1 MPRTI
6 CWDAR
11 SSLSLFPLDHS
22 GSCHP
27 ESDAGLST
35 IGWDLPL
42 CAWNKCLPARS
53 RPSSERPD
61 KLSQTFFMQLI
72 FHFFGRRP
80 PGRAN
85 FSSRV
90 YLALLALG
98 VIFASQHGAQSASTI
113 ADAASV
119 ESFTGGH
126 TRVVWVTDAQNK
138 DSFAARN
145 QLQLVGYDSR
155 DGKGERIICPE
166 RANYYRPLI
175 TPDGEQIVFSNLQN
189 HTIYAVKWDGS
200 GRRIL
205 KAPGSA
211 TEVWRD
217 PATGKTWVYYQESH
231 SDFSRPVRRFLID
244 DPKKVEIV
252 WSSSIIQALPSFQLS
267 RDGKMA
273 ASTFPWPSSGVAEL
287 PNVAWRKHRDG
298 CWPAMAPDDS
308 YLSWTFDGPHRNL
321 FMTRAGEKESWKIN
335 ISNAPGVNDYEVYHP
350 RWTNDVRYMVM
361 TGPYTSGPKKIK
373 LWDGGDNVEIYLGK
387 FNKEF
392 RDMEGWFRLTTS
404 RTGEFFPDVWI
415 AGGEN
420 HSSNFKSHAAV
431 PPADKPSLV
440 ETLKGL
446 VPEQYESK
454 WPGTRK
460 GLLFEWRDNKDNNQ
474 FVDGTGKLRNVRL
487 KAEGGARFGPNGEMH
502 IIGGSFVPD
511 GTFNKEIRDAC
522 KESDQIAIEAIV
534 TTSRVPQFGP
544 ARIISLSRNSAKRNF
559 TFAQDGDSLAL
570 RLQTSNTSRNGMD
583 FKLASIQPGILYHVI
598 VTYKRGLL
606 VCYLNGKIA
615 NQTKFEKGS
624 FDKWHGSS
632 YSLIFGNEVGG
643 VRPWEGYLDSVAIYS
658 RFIDADEAV
667 KKFELAGARIAE
679 RPKIERKVVKAEML
693 HKVDSPPV
701 EAITPYRR
709 ALVINRYRVREASD
723 STLVNQ
729 TVQVAEWALL
739 DAKIPMSYA
748 RAKPGEI
755 REMNLEPY
763 DAHPQLESERL
774 ASEMPSLD
782 EEVYYSVSSG
792 H

>member
-1 MPRTI
+1 MP
-6 CWDAR
+6 
-11 SSLSLFPLDHS
+11 SLLFFLPFGSL
-22 GSCHP
+22 G
-27 ESDAGLST
+27 
-35 IGWDLPL
+35 
-42 CAWNKCLPARS
+42 PAI
-53 RPSSERPD
+53 
-61 KLSQTFFMQLI
+61 L
-72 FHFFGRRP
+72 
-80 PGRAN
+80 
-85 FSSRV
+85 SSRL
-90 YLALLALG
+90 YLGFVALG
-98 VIFASQHGAQSASTI
+98 VMLASQQAARSASSI
-113 ADAASV
+113 ADSASV
-119 ESFTGGH
+119 EKFTGGH

-138 DSFAARN
+138 DSFAARS
-145 QLQLVGYDSR
+145 QLQLVGFDSR

-166 RANYYRPLI
+166 RGNYYRPLI
-175 TPDGEQIVFSNLQN
+175 TPDGEHIVFSNLQN
-189 HTIYAVKWDGS
+189 HTIYVVKWDGS

-205 KAPGSA
+205 KTPGSA
-211 TEVWRD
+211 SEVWRD
-217 PATGKTWVYYQESH
+217 PHTGKTWVYYQESH
-231 SDFSRPVRRFLID
+231 SDFSRPVRRFPID
-244 DPKKVEIV
+244 DPKKVETV

-335 ISNAPGVNDYEVYHP
+335 ISNAPGVNDFEVYHP
-350 RWTNDVRYMVM
+350 RWSNDVRYMVM
-361 TGPYTSGPKKIK
+361 TGPYTAGNKKIK
-373 LWDGGDNVEIYLGK
+373 LWDGADDVEIYLGK

-392 RDMEGWFRLTTS
+392 RDMEAWFRLTTS

-415 AGGEN
+415 AGGEGQ
-420 HSSNFKSHAAV
+420 SSTLKSHAAV
-431 PPADKPSLV
+431 PAGDKPSLV
-440 ETLKGL
+440 QTLKAL
-446 VPEQYESK
+446 VPEQYEDK
-454 WPGTRK
+454 WPGSRK

-474 FVDGTGKLRNVRL
+474 FVDGSGKSRNVHL
-487 KAEGGARFGPNGEMH
+487 KAEGAARFGPNGEMH
-502 IIGGSFVPD
+502 ILGGAFVPD

-522 KESDQIAIEAIV
+522 KQSDQIAIEAII

-559 TFAQDGDSLAL
+559 TFGQDGDSLTL
-570 RLQTSNTSRNGMD
+570 RLQTSNTSRNGID
-583 FKLASIQPGILYHVI
+583 FKLATIQPGIPHHVV

-615 NQTKFEKGS
+615 SQTSFEKGS

-632 YSLIFGNEVGG
+632 YALIFGNEVGG
-643 VRPWEGYLDSVAIYS
+643 VRPWEGYLDSVAIYG
-658 RFIDADEAV
+658 RFIDEREAA
-667 KKFELAGARIAE
+667 KKFELASPRIAG
-679 RPKIERKVVKAEML
+679 RPKIERTVVKAEML
-693 HKVDSPPV
+693 DKVDSPPL

-709 ALVINRYRVREASD
+709 ALVINRYRVREAND
-723 STLVNQ
+723 SALVNQ

-748 RAKPGEI
+748 RARPGEV
-755 REMNLEPY
+755 REMSLEPY

>member
-1 MPRTI
+1 MQFISRFV
-6 CWDAR
+6 R
-11 SSLSLFPLDHS
+11 LSPHR
-22 GSCHP
+22 
-27 ESDAGLST
+27 
-35 IGWDLPL
+35 
-42 CAWNKCLPARS
+42 PA
-53 RPSSERPD
+53 
-61 KLSQTFFMQLI
+61 I
-72 FHFFGRRP
+72 
-80 PGRAN
+80 

-90 YLALLALG
+90 CFGFVALG
-98 VIFASQHGAQSASTI
+98 LMLVSQQTARSASSI
-113 ADAASV
+113 ADGASV
-119 ESFTGGH
+119 EKFTGGH
-126 TRVVWVTDAQNK
+126 TRVVWVTDAKNK
-138 DSFAARN
+138 DSFAERN
-145 QLQLVGYDSR
+145 HLQLVGYDSR
-155 DGKGERIICPE
+155 DGKGERIICSE

-175 TPDGEQIVFSNLQN
+175 TPDGERIVYSNRRNL
-189 HTIYAVKWDGS
+189 TIYVVKWDGS
-200 GRRIL
+200 SPKLL
-205 KAPGSA
+205 KQPGCA

-217 PATGKTWVYYQESH
+217 PHTGKTWVYYQESLG
-231 SDFSRPVRRFLID
+231 DFTKPVCRFPIEE
-244 DPKKVEIV
+244 PEKVETV

-321 FMTRAGEKESWKIN
+321 FITRAGEKNSWKIN

-361 TGPYTSGPKKIK
+361 TGPYTSGNKRIK
-373 LWDGGDNVEIYLGK
+373 LWDGADDVEIYLGK
-387 FNKEF
+387 FNKDF
-392 RDMEGWFRLTTS
+392 REVEDWFKLTTS
-404 RTGEFFPDVWI
+404 RIGEFFPDVWI
-415 AGGEN
+415 AGGEDQ
-420 HSSNFKSHAAV
+420 SSKFEFHLAV
-431 PPADKPSLV
+431 PAADKPSLV
-440 ETLKGL
+440 QALKGL
-446 VPEQYESK
+446 MPEQYERT
-454 WPGTRK
+454 WPGSRK

-474 FVDGTGKLRNVRL
+474 FVDGSGKLHNVLL

-502 IIGGSFVPD
+502 ILGGAFVPD

-522 KESDQIAIEAIV
+522 KKSDQIAIEAIV

-544 ARIISLSRNSAKRNF
+544 ARIISLSRSPAKRNF
-559 TFAQDGDSLAL
+559 TFGQEGDSLTL

-583 FKLASIQPGILYHVI
+583 FKLATIQPGIPYHVV
-598 VTYKRGLL
+598 VTYKPGLL
-606 VCYLNGKIA
+606 VCYLNGTIA
-615 NQTKFEKGS
+615 SQTSFEKGS

-643 VRPWEGYLDSVAIYS
+643 VRPWEGYLDGVAIYS
-658 RFIDADEAV
+658 RFVDAQEAA
-667 KKFELAGARIAE
+667 KKFELAGTRIAG
-679 RPKIERKVVKAEML
+679 RPKIERKVVKAELL
-693 HKVDSPPV
+693 HKVESPPV

-709 ALVINRYRVREASD
+709 ALVINRYRVREAND

-748 RAKPGEI
+748 RARPGEI
-755 REMNLEPY
+755 REMSLEPY

-774 ASEMPSLD
+774 ASDMPSLD

>member
-1 MPRTI
+1 MQSIFRFLRLGPSGPVI
-6 CWDAR
+6 
-11 SSLSLFPLDHS
+11 LSFR
-22 GSCHP
+22 
-27 ESDAGLST
+27 
-35 IGWDLPL
+35 L
-42 CAWNKCLPARS
+42 CLG
-53 RPSSERPD
+53 
-61 KLSQTFFMQLI
+61 F
-72 FHFFGRRP
+72 
-80 PGRAN
+80 
-85 FSSRV
+85 V
-90 YLALLALG
+90 ALG
-98 VIFASQHGAQSASTI
+98 VMLASQEAAHTASGI
-113 ADAASV
+113 ADGASV
-119 ESFTGGH
+119 EKFTGGH
-126 TRVVWVTDAQNK
+126 TRVVWVTDARNK
-138 DSFAARN
+138 DSFAEKN
-145 QLQLVGYDSR
+145 HLQLVGYDSR
-155 DGKGERIICPE
+155 DGKGERIISAE

-175 TPDGEQIVFSNLQN
+175 TPDGEQIVFSNQQN
-189 HTIYAVKWDGS
+189 LTIYVVKWDGS
-200 GRRIL
+200 PPRLL
-205 KAPGSA
+205 KEPGCA

-217 PATGKTWVYYQESH
+217 PQSGKTWVYYQESVR
-231 SDFSRPVRRFLID
+231 DFTKPVRRFPID
-244 DPKKVEIV
+244 EPQKVETV
-252 WSSSIIQALPSFQLS
+252 WSSSIIQASPSFQLS

-298 CWPAMAPDDS
+298 CWPSMAPDDS

-321 FMTRAGEKESWKIN
+321 FMTRAGEKDSWKIN
-335 ISNAPGVNDYEVYHP
+335 ISKAPGVNDYEVYHP

-361 TGPYTSGPKKIK
+361 TGPYTSGNKKIK
-373 LWDGGDNVEIYLGK
+373 LWDGGDDVEIYLGK

-392 RDMEGWFRLTTS
+392 RDVEAWFKLTTS
-404 RTGEFFPDVWI
+404 QTGEFFPDVWI

-420 HSSNFKSHAAV
+420 SSSNFKSHAAL
-431 PPADKPSLV
+431 PTADKPSLV
-440 ETLKGL
+440 QTLKAL
-446 VPEQYESK
+446 VPEQYENT
-454 WPGTRK
+454 WPGSRK
-460 GLLFEWRDNKDNNQ
+460 KLLFEWRDNKDNNQ
-474 FVDGTGKLRNVRL
+474 FVDGAGKSRNVHL

-502 IIGGSFVPD
+502 IIGGAFVPD

-559 TFAQDGDSLAL
+559 TFGQDGDSLTL

-583 FKLASIQPGILYHVI
+583 FKLATIQPGIPYHVV

-606 VCYLNGKIA
+606 VCYVNGKVA
-615 NQTKFEKGS
+615 SQTSFEKGS

-658 RFIDADEAV
+658 RFIDAQEAA

-679 RPKIERKVVKAEML
+679 RPKIERTVVKAEML
-693 HKVDSPPV
+693 DKVDSPPV

-709 ALVINRYRVREASD
+709 ALVINRYRVREAND
-723 STLVNQ
+723 SSLVNQ

-748 RAKPGEI
+748 RAQPGEV
-755 REMNLEPY
+755 REMSLEPY

-774 ASEMPSLD
+774 ASDMPSLD

>member
-1 MPRTI
+1 MQIVLVFFRLCSRWPTMSSSRTYLGLVALGI
-6 CWDAR
+6 ILASQQSAR
-11 SSLSLFPLDHS
+11 STS
-22 GSCHP
+22 
-27 ESDAGLST
+27 ST
-35 IGWDLPL
+35 
-42 CAWNKCLPARS
+42 
-53 RPSSERPD
+53 
-61 KLSQTFFMQLI
+61 
-72 FHFFGRRP
+72 
-80 PGRAN
+80 
-85 FSSRV
+85 
-90 YLALLALG
+90 
-98 VIFASQHGAQSASTI
+98 
-113 ADAASV
+113 ADGASV
-119 ESFTGGH
+119 EKFTGGH
-126 TRVVWVTDAQNK
+126 TRVVWLVDARNK
-138 DSFAARN
+138 DSFAERD
-145 QLQLVGYDSR
+145 QLHLVGYDSR
-155 DGKGERIICPE
+155 DGKGERVICAD

-175 TPDGEQIVFSNLQN
+175 TPDGEQIVYSNRKTLK
-189 HTIYAVKWDGS
+189 IYVVKWDGS
-200 GRRIL
+200 PPQLL
-205 KAPGSA
+205 KEPGCA

-217 PATGKTWVYYQESH
+217 PHTGKIWVYYQESLG
-231 SDFSRPVRRFLID
+231 DFTKPVRRFPID
-244 DPKKVEIV
+244 EPAKVETV

-321 FMTRAGEKESWKIN
+321 FMTRAGEKNSWKIN

-361 TGPYTSGPKKIK
+361 TGPYTSGTKKIK
-373 LWDGGDNVEIYLGK
+373 LWDGGDDVEIYLGR

-392 RDMEGWFRLTTS
+392 RDMEAWFRLTQS

-420 HSSNFKSHAAV
+420 QSTKFHATV
-431 PPADKPSLV
+431 PAADKASLAQ
-440 ETLKGL
+440 TLKAL
-446 VPEQYESK
+446 VPEQYDST
-454 WPGTRK
+454 WPGSRK

-474 FVDGTGKLRNVRL
+474 FVDGSGKSRNVHL

-502 IIGGSFVPD
+502 ILGGAFVPD

-522 KESDQIAIEAIV
+522 KKSDQIAIEAIV
-534 TTSRVPQFGP
+534 TTSRIPQFGP
-544 ARIISLSRNSAKRNF
+544 ARIISLSRNPSKRNF
-559 TFAQDGDSLAL
+559 TFGQDGNSLAL

-583 FKLASIQPGILYHVI
+583 FKLATIQPGTPYHVI

-606 VCYLNGKIA
+606 VCYLDGKVA
-615 NQTKFEKGS
+615 TQTNFEKGS

-643 VRPWEGYLDSVAIYS
+643 VRPWDGYLDSVAIYS
-658 RFIDADEAV
+658 RFVDPAEAA
-667 KKFELAGARIAE
+667 KKFKLASARIAE

-693 HKVDSPPV
+693 QKADSPPV

-709 ALVINRYRVREASD
+709 ALVINRYRVKEASD
-723 STLVNQ
+723 SALVEQ

-755 REMNLEPY
+755 REMSLELY

-774 ASEMPSLD
+774 ASDMPSLD